1 MSKKNK
7 KQSII
12 WASGHLLGE
21 HFPKDFD
28 TWPDEK
34 LEQFC
39 EDHVWEPLEGSNGEW
54 IVEQIYDLAWS
65 VREYIDVQKK

>member
-1 MSKKNK
+1 MKKHL
-7 KQSII
+7 I
-12 WASGHLLGE
+12 WASGQVLSTFL
-21 HFPKDFD
+21 PKDFD